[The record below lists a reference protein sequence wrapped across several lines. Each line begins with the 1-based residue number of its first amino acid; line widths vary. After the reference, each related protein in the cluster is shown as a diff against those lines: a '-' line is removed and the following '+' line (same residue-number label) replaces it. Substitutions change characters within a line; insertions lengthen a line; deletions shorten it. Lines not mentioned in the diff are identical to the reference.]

1 MTVLQEAVMVTRRNF
16 VAILCSLSISLPVSA
31 FPYKL
36 GLSGAMLELAPQS
49 ALAKNGGNGRGG
61 GSSGGSGGGKGGGNS
76 GGNSGGKGG
85 GSSKGS
91 SSRSS
96 GSIGSGAKETKVEEG
111 GSVLRVRHV
120 DGISEEIDDGRYIM
134 KDSRG
139 RTIVDRRATTAD
151 KRRLQSFID

>member
-36 GLSGAMLELAPQS
+36 GLSGATLELAPQS

-61 GSSGGSGGGKGGGNS
+61 GSSGGSGGGKG